1 MGLATSIFLTFLGGI
16 LPALIWLFFWLKQD
30 EKHPEPNNL
39 IILSFVYGMIAVFGS
54 LLLEAI
60 ISMFMGQGQ
69 DIRILFNTNLVLALI
84 ILISWSAIE
93 EATKY
98 FAAYKG
104 GLSKKTN
111 DEPIDPIIYMIT
123 AALGFS
129 AMENTLFLFSPIF
142 QGDTLSAFI
151 TGNMRFIGA
160 TLLHVSA
167 SAIIGMAIAFSY
179 YKNSK
184 LKKRY
189 LLSGFILSTI
199 LHAVFNSFIII
210 SENFTLMSFIFVWLI
225 IIIIILLFEKIKKN
239 TKKTF

>member
-1 MGLATSIFLTFLGGI
+1 MGLATSIILTFLGGI

-39 IILSFVYGMIAVFGS
+39 IILSFIYGMIAVFGS
-54 LLLEAI
+54 FLLEAI
-60 ISMFMGQGQ
+60 IGMFMGQGQ
-69 DIRILFNTNLVLALI
+69 DIRILFNTNIILAII

-93 EATKY
+93 ETTKY

-104 GLSKKTN
+104 GLSKKSN

-189 LLSGFILSTI
+189 LLGGFILSAI